1 MQVDSL
7 PAEPQGISA
16 CHLYISFRRKKCE
29 KRKRRKRRK
38 KHEEEEK
45 AEDN

>member
-1 MQVDSL
+1 VDSL
-7 PAEPQGISA
+7 PAEPQGIRV
-16 CHLYISFRRKKCE
+16 CRLYISFRRKQCE

-45 AEDN
+45 AEEDN